1 MSQYGCS
8 PYNFYAGINK
18 DEVTM
23 IKGVPM
29 AKDMVHL
36 GQLMGLLMRRL
47 PTPGLSEGL
56 CTLGRFLV
64 LNAQFPI
71 AK

>member
-1 MSQYGCS
+1 MR
-8 PYNFYAGINK
+8 K
-18 DEVTM
+18 DQVTM

-36 GQLMGLLMRRL
+36 GQLIGRLMRRL
-47 PTPGLSEGL
+47 PIPGLSAGL
-56 CTLGRFLV
+56 CTLGLFLV